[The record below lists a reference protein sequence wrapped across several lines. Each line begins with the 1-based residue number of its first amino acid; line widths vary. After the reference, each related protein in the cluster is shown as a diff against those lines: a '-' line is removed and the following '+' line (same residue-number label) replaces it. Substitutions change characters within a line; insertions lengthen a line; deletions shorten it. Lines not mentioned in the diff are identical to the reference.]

1 MKMTLATGKLANNK
15 DPRRLDAFTLVEL
28 ILVMAL
34 LVMVV
39 SIIGPR
45 LSRFFAGRK
54 VDLEVKRVVSLMH
67 YGRSRAVS
75 EGVPMMLWVDAR
87 KGAYGLEQEPGFTGG
102 KDTNAVQFTVDDS
115 LTIDFDKRTVVPPP
129 GNSQTGRIL
138 SGQVTQSAAKKP
150 AIYFQPDGII
160 NTALSVSGIS
170 IRDANNPPVW
180 IVPSTNQ
187 LNYEVQSQSQ
197 HAAIRH

>member
-1 MKMTLATGKLANNK
+1 MTLATGQLANNES
-15 DPRRLDAFTLVEL
+15 RRAAQAFTLVEL

-39 SIIGPR
+39 SLIGPR
-45 LSRFFAGRK
+45 LSRFFGGRE
-54 VDLEVKRVVSLMH
+54 VDSEVKRLVSLMH

-87 KGAYGLEQEPGFTGG
+87 KGAYGLEQEPGYSNG
-102 KDTNAVQFTVDDS
+102 KDTNAVEFRVDDS
-115 LTIDFDKRTVVPPP
+115 LTIDFEKRMAVPPP

-138 SGQVTQSAAKKP
+138 SGQVSQSAAKKP
-150 AIYFQPDGII
+150 AIYFQPDGLI
-160 NTALSVSGIS
+160 NTALSISGIS

-180 IVPSTNQ
+180 IVASTNQ

-197 HAAIRH
+197 HAVRH